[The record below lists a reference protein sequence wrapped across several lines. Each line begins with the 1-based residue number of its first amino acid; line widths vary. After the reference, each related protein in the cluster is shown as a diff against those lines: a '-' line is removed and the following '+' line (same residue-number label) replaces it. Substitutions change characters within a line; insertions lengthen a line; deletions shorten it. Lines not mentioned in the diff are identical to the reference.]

1 MDGQGKPA
9 AGPDGECS
17 GIARPRT
24 PPLVETGVP
33 LAGPSLLLANPE
45 CPLISPP
52 AAVTTSPEPLLRRDG
67 RTATDQR
74 PVQFQ
79 WDPMGFALSS
89 VLIATGQTRVLC
101 SVCLQEEVPRWRRGS
116 GSGWLSAEYRLL
128 PASTP
133 SRQSRELM
141 KLSGRTQEIQRLIGR
156 SLRAALDLEALG
168 ERTLL
173 VDCDVLQADAGTRT
187 ASISGA
193 WVALAAAIERLQR
206 QQLLSVSPLRHQVA
220 AISVGLVEGEA
231 LLDLDYSEDSRAE
244 VDLNVV
250 LDDQLRL
257 LEIQGTAEGA
267 PFSRDQLNSL
277 LDLADGGIRSLQ
289 EAQRQALAS
298 APATAPAGS
307 PRQPLAALGS

>member
-1 MDGQGKPA
+1 MTTPA
-9 AGPDGECS
+9 DA
-17 GIARPRT
+17 PR
-24 PPLVETGVP
+24 
-33 LAGPSLLLANPE
+33 N
-45 CPLISPP
+45 
-52 AAVTTSPEPLLRRDG
+52 DG
-67 RTATDQR
+67 RAADALR
-74 PVQFQ
+74 PVAVD

-89 VLIATGQTRVLC
+89 VLFAAGRTRVLC
-101 SVCLQEEVPRWRRGS
+101 SVCLDPEVPRWRKGS

-133 SRQSRELM
+133 SRQGRELM

-187 ASISGA
+187 ASITGA
-193 WVALAAAIERLQR
+193 WIALAAALERLQH
-206 QQLLSVSPLRHQVA
+206 QGVLAASPLRQQVSA
-220 AISVGLVEGEA
+220 VSVGLVDGVA

-250 LDDQLRL
+250 MDEQGRL

-267 PFSRDQLNSL
+267 PFSRSRLDAL
-277 LDLADGGIRSLQ
+277 LDLAEPGLRDLQ
-289 EAQRQALAS
+289 EAQRRALAG
-298 APATAPAGS
+298 APAGPS
-307 PRQPLAALGS
+307 VVAAARTTG